1 MSGRE
6 SRNPISICLSDFQ
19 TTPQFSRLPCGS
31 NSKESPCS
39 IRDPGLIPGSGR
51 SLVEWNGNPLQ
62 YSCLENPMDR
72 GTWWATAHGVI
83 KQANMTE
90 RLTPFFTF
98 TLSPVFHPVF
108 TRTLKGSGSPT
119 PGFLKHSQVASCLYL
134 LLAEVS
140 AFSSLPSQWAI
151 HPSVFQ
157 CARLGFCCFL
167 FVGGL

>member
-19 TTPQFSRLPCGS
+19 TTPQFSRLPGGS

-51 SLVEWNGNPLQ
+51 SLVEWNGNPVQ

-98 TLSPVFHPVF
+98 TLSCFPPCLHTHFERIWLPHAWI
-108 TRTLKGSGSPT
+108 SEAQ
-119 PGFLKHSQVASCLYL
+119 PGCFL
-134 LLAEVS
+134 
-140 AFSSLPSQWAI
+140 SLPAAGRGFSFLITAK
-151 HPSVFQ
+151 SV
-157 CARLGFCCFL
+157 GHSPICFPMRKVRFLL
-167 FVGGL
+167 FPLC